1 MNFWD
6 YDVKIHLEPQN
17 IIEVLW
23 ENGELEDYKE
33 RVKEDDGGITMKKLF
48 LAFITGVALLAGSV
62 CFAAVPSDQMVLG
75 GIRYGASV
83 SEVENMLGR
92 PRKMERETKSYG
104 EKVEYEYSNSLEIKF
119 VNGKA
124 VKIKAEDFSDAKT
137 KAGVGLGTDIA
148 TLKKA
153 YGEPDFID
161 KDDYIYYAAD
171 QQGTGFEFE
180 IKNGKVTEIKCGSL
194 H

>member
-1 MNFWD
+1 
-6 YDVKIHLEPQN
+6 
-17 IIEVLW
+17 
-23 ENGELEDYKE
+23 
-33 RVKEDDGGITMKKLF
+33 MKRLTT
-48 LAFITGVALLAGSV
+48 AFITALVFLAGAT

-75 GIRYGASV
+75 SVRYGASV
-83 SEVENMLGR
+83 GEVEGLLGR
-92 PRKMERETKSYG
+92 PRKMEREIKSYG

-137 KAGVGLGTDIA
+137 KAGVGLGTDVA

-161 KDDYIYYAAD
+161 KEDYIYYAAD
-171 QQGTGFEFE
+171 QQRTGFEFE